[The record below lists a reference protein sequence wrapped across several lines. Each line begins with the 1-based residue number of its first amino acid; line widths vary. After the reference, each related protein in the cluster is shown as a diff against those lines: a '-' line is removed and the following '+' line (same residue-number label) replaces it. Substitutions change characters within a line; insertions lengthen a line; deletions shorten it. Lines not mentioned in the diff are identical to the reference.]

1 METGT
6 IIDLIEEA
14 IHTEGDLLSDEQV
27 LDIIEELLKKRAT
40 DVHCEECNN
49 GTDSPCK
56 DCLAE
61 EEGK

>member
-27 LDIIEELLKKRAT
+27 LDIIEQLLTKR
-40 DVHCEECNN
+40 
-49 GTDSPCK
+49 
-56 DCLAE
+56 
-61 EEGK
+61 EGAN